1 MQFPLK
7 MWFTVFLMIRVTG
20 KLPERGV
27 SGCPGTTL
35 SPQIHFHGGNQDLYD
50 GFIEVERYES
60 GWLQNSLSILYRYAQ
75 PNRKYFCYKVEETKK
90 HNDKWREPQAT
101 EFIIPVKVTAK
112 TRNICK
118 KYRYRALRKARLK
131 IHAEQKIKKLNR
143 VRPF

>member
-1 MQFPLK
+1 
-7 MWFTVFLMIRVTG
+7 MIRVTG

-27 SGCPGTTL
+27 SGCSRTTL

-50 GFIEVERYES
+50 GFIVMDRYES
-60 GWLQNSLSILYRYAQ
+60 GCLQNSLSILYRYAQ
-75 PNRKYFCYKVEETKK
+75 PNGKYFCYKVEETKQ

-131 IHAEQKIKKLNR
+131 IHDDKLCYQSKKLKN
-143 VRPF
+143 

>member
-1 MQFPLK
+1 

-50 GFIEVERYES
+50 GFIVMERYES
-60 GWLQNSLSILYRYAQ
+60 GCLQNSLSILYRYAQ
-75 PNRKYFCYKVEETKK
+75 PNRKYFCYKVEETKQ

-131 IHAEQKIKKLNR
+131 IHADKLCYQSKKLKN
-143 VRPF
+143 

>member
-1 MQFPLK
+1 
-7 MWFTVFLMIRVTG
+7 MIRVTG

-50 GFIEVERYES
+50 GFIVMERYES
-60 GWLQNSLSILYRYAQ
+60 GCLQNSLSILYRYAQ
-75 PNRKYFCYKVEETKK
+75 PNGKYFCYKVEETKQ

-131 IHAEQKIKKLNR
+131 IHADKLCYQSKKLKN
-143 VRPF
+143 

>member
-1 MQFPLK
+1 

-50 GFIEVERYES
+50 GFIVMERYES
-60 GWLQNSLSILYRYAQ
+60 GCLQNSLSILYRYAQ
-75 PNRKYFCYKVEETKK
+75 PNRIYFCYKVEETKQ

>member
-1 MQFPLK
+1 
-7 MWFTVFLMIRVTG
+7 MIRVTG
-20 KLPERGV
+20 KPPERGV

-50 GFIEVERYES
+50 GFMVMERYES
-60 GWLQNSLSILYRYAQ
+60 GCLQNSLSILYRYAQ
-75 PNRKYFCYKVEETKK
+75 PNRKYFCYKVEETKQ

-131 IHAEQKIKKLNR
+131 IHADKLCYQSKKLKN
-143 VRPF
+143 

>member
-35 SPQIHFHGGNQDLYD
+35 SPQIHFHGGNQDLYN
-50 GFIEVERYES
+50 GFIVMERYES

-75 PNRKYFCYKVEETKK
+75 PNRKYFCYKVEETKQ

-131 IHAEQKIKKLNR
+131 IHADKLCYQSKKLKN
-143 VRPF
+143 